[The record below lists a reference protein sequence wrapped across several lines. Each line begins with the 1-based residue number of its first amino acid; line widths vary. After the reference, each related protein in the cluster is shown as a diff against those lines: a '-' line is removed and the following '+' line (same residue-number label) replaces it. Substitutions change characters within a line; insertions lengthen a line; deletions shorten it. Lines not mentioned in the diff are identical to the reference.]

1 MKRPRGLGK
10 LIAVALALAAGLAQA
25 QPGGAIRLLVGFP
38 AGGAPDAVARVFAE
52 HLRLASGANV
62 VVENRAGATGKL
74 AIDAVLAAPADG
86 LTLMVMPSS
95 SLLLTPM
102 VLKSANYDAVR
113 DFSAVSALAEYGFGM
128 ALGPAAQGATLADF
142 SAWAKSHP
150 DKANYA
156 TPGLGTPQH
165 FLGAEL
171 ARQIGAPLTHVPYR
185 GGANAVTDVLGG
197 QVAALITTEQ
207 LLVPYQAQGKLRAVL
222 VTSPQR
228 NAKLPGVPTARESGL
243 PQLEAVDWFG
253 LFARAGTPAERL
265 AEWQTRADAVLASPG
280 YRKAIADMGYAL
292 PAQPTAGLERRLERE
307 RGIWSERMRVSG
319 FKATE

>member
-1 MKRPRGLGK
+1 MRYSKVLRGL
-10 LIAVALALAAGLAQA
+10 LAAMLAAAAGVAQA
-25 QPGGAIRLLVGFP
+25 QQAGARLLVGYP

-52 HLRLASGANV
+52 HLRQVAGIPV

-74 AIDAVLAAPADG
+74 AIDAVQAAPADG
-86 LTLMVMPSS
+86 QTLMVMPAS

-113 DFSAVSALAEYGFGM
+113 DFAPVSALAEYGFGV
-128 ALGPAAQGATLADF
+128 ALGPAAQGATLAEF
-142 SAWAKSHP
+142 MAWAKGHA
-150 DKANYA
+150 DQANYA

-171 ARQIGAPLTHVPYR
+171 ARQGGTPLTHVPYR

-222 VTSPQR
+222 ITSPQR
-228 NAKLPGVPTARESGL
+228 NAKLPGVPTAREAGL

-253 LFARAGTPAERL
+253 LFVKAGTPADRL
-265 AEWQTRADAVLASPG
+265 AEWQARADAVLASPA
-280 YRKAIADMGYAL
+280 YRKAVADLGYAL
-292 PAQPTAGLERRLERE
+292 PGRPTAGLGPRLERE
-307 RGIWSERMRVSG
+307 RGQWSDRMRVSG